1 MKVEKVMKVSFFTN
15 FLLSCLK
22 CISGLFLKSSALIAD
37 GIHSF
42 SDLITDVVAII
53 GAKIANKPKDLDH
66 PYGHGNAEYL
76 ASFVIGII
84 ILLMGIL
91 LINETSKSE
100 VTTPSLLVALIS
112 LFTIIAKY
120 FLSSYLIRKGKKYQ
134 NNILIASGEES
145 KTDVISSI
153 IVLLSSI
160 CIAFSKYVDILKY
173 SDKVASIVVGIFIVV
188 TGYKIIKENATML
201 MGQKADDSILREKL
215 LTYKDI
221 INIDD
226 VVIIK
231 YGPYYRAFVEIT
243 MDFKLLKD
251 AHDKAHEI
259 EEEIKKD
266 IKDIEYINIH
276 INPK

>member
-1 MKVEKVMKVSFFTN
+1 MKVEQVMKVSFFTN

-42 SDLITDVVAII
+42 SDLITDIVAII

-91 LINETSKSE
+91 LINETSKGE
-100 VTTPSLLVALIS
+100 VTTPGILVALIS
-112 LFTIIAKY
+112 LFTIIAKH

-201 MGQKADDSILREKL
+201 MGQKADDTILREKL
-215 LTYKDI
+215 LSYKDI
-221 INIDD
+221 IEIDD
-226 VVIIK
+226 IVIIK

-243 MDFKLLKD
+243 MDFELLRD
-251 AHDKAHEI
+251 AHDKAHEM
-259 EEEIKKD
+259 EEEIKEE

>member
-1 MKVEKVMKVSFFTN
+1 MKVEQVMKVSFFTN

-91 LINETSKSE
+91 LINETSKGE

-120 FLSSYLIRKGKKYQ
+120 VLSSYLIKKGKKYQ

-243 MDFKLLKD
+243 MNFKLLKD
-251 AHDKAHEI
+251 AHDKAHEM